1 MKLIL
6 IRHGEPDYE
15 NDTLTPKGWKEAQL
29 LADRLENIDMDEIYV
44 SPLGRAKHTA
54 EPTLA
59 RCKREAT
66 ELEWLREFEAPIH
79 RPDKPEGVLSIP
91 WDWMPHDWTEIPD
104 FYDYD
109 KWMHHP
115 LMKEGRVGD
124 EFERVTGLFRAFLDD
139 HGYVKDGN
147 LFLSKR
153 PNNDTIV
160 FFCHYGVSIV
170 LISFLLH
177 VSPMILWHGMVA
189 APSSVTI
196 LTTEERQRGYASF
209 RMNTYGDTS
218 HLDIHD
224 EPRSFAARF
233 CECYDNKD
241 ERH

>member
-15 NDTLTPKGWKEAQL
+15 NDTLTPKGWREAEL
-29 LADRLENIDMDEIYV
+29 LAERLKNLDMDEIYV

-54 EPTLA
+54 KPTLIKCG
-59 RCKREAT
+59 RKAT
-66 ELEWLREFEAPIH
+66 EFEWLREFEAPIN

-91 WDWMPHDWTEIPD
+91 WDWMPNDWTRYPD
-104 FYDYD
+104 FYDYER
-109 KWMHHP
+109 WMDHP
-115 LMKEGRVGD
+115 LMKKGHVG
-124 EFERVTGLFRAFLDD
+124 EEYERVTACFNTFLID
-139 HGYVKDGN
+139 HGYEKDGN
-147 LFLSKR
+147 LFLAKR

-160 FFCHYGVSIV
+160 FFCHYGISVV

-189 APSSVTI
+189 APSSVTV
-196 LTTEERQRGYASF
+196 LTTEERQKGYASF
-209 RMNTYGDTS
+209 RMNSYGDTA
-218 HLDIHD
+218 HLYVNN

-233 CECYDNKD
+233 CECFDNED